1 MPIEEYRILYF
12 GITAKCI
19 HLYLGKPSAKLWK
32 FLYDKA
38 GIEFELHKTDLL
50 LTIEDFSWFY
60 ESNATTFA
68 NNSVEDVEHKV
79 RVLLESFH
87 IIRDNA
93 MKTIEFTPRS
103 WNKDWIYA
111 ATDIVL
117 YNRAEKVALVVSIS
131 ELLEHNDSV
140 LTHASGSWDVVEIYH
155 SGELDLFNHKTLC
168 ELFHKKKFD
177 NHDVLRKKLS
187 CFKKLYIDSN
197 HSEP

>member
-32 FLYDKA
+32 FFYDKA
-38 GIEFELHKTDLL
+38 GIEFELHKSDLL
-50 LTIEDFSWFY
+50 LTTEEFSWFY

-68 NNSVEDVEHKV
+68 NISVEDVEHNV

-87 IIRDNA
+87 ILRDNG

-103 WNKDWIYA
+103 WCKDWFYA
-111 ATDIVL
+111 GTDLVL
-117 YNRAEKVALVVSIS
+117 YNRTEKVVLVVSIS
-131 ELLEHNDSV
+131 ELPEHNDSV
-140 LTHASGSWDVVEIYH
+140 LTHASGSWDVVEIYY
-155 SGELDLFNHKTLC
+155 SGELDLFNHKMLC
-168 ELFHKKKFD
+168 ELFHKKKFESRD
-177 NHDVLRKKLS
+177 MLCDKLRY
-187 CFKKLYIDSN
+187 FKKLYIDSN